1 MVAASRQ
8 HKWINLFAQRGQRS
22 NRPAWL
28 RSSPGDA
35 FSCWGDRRGYA
46 VSGKNFSSS
55 LSLAP
60 RARFEAASTVT
71 RSHLPLGTKCLQGET
86 RGEVAVALS
95 CRNDHARTLCRKE
108 DSEKAEQHRLRDW
121 GIGVVLIAAVFELAG
136 WAKEGDLCLGQLY
149 DGIETIQVSLS
160 LLNAGVHFSLGVTG
174 GRRCSCFI
182 CKRALFNFASAIFPS
197 RCASSALVRVYWA
210 SGSDLSAVYDR
221 RPDTIPPQEH
231 NEKRT
236 KASRQKR
243 TGIQEDS
250 RPSGNGLNDR
260 WVFTF

>member
-108 DSEKAEQHRLRDW
+108 DSEKAEQHRLRDR
-121 GIGVVLIAAVFELAG
+121 GIGGCVYCSRFRVG
-136 WAKEGDLCLGQLY
+136 RLG
-149 DGIETIQVSLS
+149 E
-160 LLNAGVHFSLGVTG
+160 
-174 GRRCSCFI
+174 GRRFVPWPI
-182 CKRALFNFASAIFPS
+182 IGLHRDDPGISAAPVCGRSFLLG
-197 RCASSALVRVYWA
+197 R
-210 SGSDLSAVYDR
+210 DR
-221 RPDTIPPQEH
+221 RPPLLLLHLQEGAVQFRLGDLPFKLREFGVGQGVLGEWIGSFSGVRQATGH
-231 NEKRT
+231 FLRRSTTRREPRQAGKSVR
-236 KASRQKR
+236 ASRR
-243 TGIQEDS
+243 TAALQET
-250 RPSGNGLNDR
+250 G
-260 WVFTF
+260 